1 MVLYAVIE
9 ILCCLGAEFLISVP
23 PAILF
28 SGAMVLYT
36 SLLTLSPKYRK
47 TKNCCQIIAII
58 ASLFAVAFS
67 IYPFNVYLFNDV
79 HHPLQVLIIAAV
91 FSIIAAVLGLMI
103 FGLTFCFIQIDVYNS
118 LIINKITLS
127 ISIIMLFLISVI
139 HCIMYYTETRVMSA
153 YAAMVTC
160 SIAINLMAPK
170 LRNKAVQI
178 ILSICSLAFLVFPVI
193 YLIRGYWGFSGEA
206 INAIA
211 IVSVLIALICTIITA
226 IVGMRPETNALE
238 TAAPAFAAPTGI
250 SPAPAVSPYQ
260 PTPQASAPMVNP
272 YQPTPQAPAPME
284 NPYQPTPQAPA
295 PMANPYQPTPQAPT
309 PMANPYQPTPQA
321 PMPMANPYQPTPQ
334 ASAPMMNAHQAPVDG
349 WTCPGCGFVNTDG
362 GVFCGN
368 CGMRRMAPVAQN
380 ENSAWTCPKCG
391 HTLNTGKF
399 CGVCGQRKDQTV

>member
-1 MVLYAVIE
+1 MNKKVLLTLNASVMVLYAVIE
-9 ILCCLGAEFLISVP
+9 ILCCFNVGFLLSVP
-23 PAILF
+23 PAVL
-28 SGAMVLYT
+28 SSCAMVLF
-36 SLLTLSPKYRK
+36 SVLLTLPTQYRK
-47 TKNCCQIIAII
+47 TKKFCKVLAII
-58 ASLFAVAFS
+58 EMSCAV
-67 IYPFNVYLFNDV
+67 
-79 HHPLQVLIIAAV
+79 V
-91 FSIIAAVLGLMI
+91 FSINVCVYAQYNVPVSICTAVLTLLVVGVFYGVI
-103 FGLTFCFIQIDVYNS
+103 IAHAYKS
-118 LIINKITLS
+118 LYITKIT
-127 ISIIMLFLISVI
+127 SIIGVIVLFIFSVVYFMRWTRFG
-139 HCIMYYTETRVMSA
+139 HETKVMSA
-153 YAAMVTC
+153 SAAMVTC

-272 YQPTPQAPAPME
+272 YQPTPQAPAPM
-284 NPYQPTPQAPA
+284 
-295 PMANPYQPTPQAPT
+295 ANPYQPTPQAPT